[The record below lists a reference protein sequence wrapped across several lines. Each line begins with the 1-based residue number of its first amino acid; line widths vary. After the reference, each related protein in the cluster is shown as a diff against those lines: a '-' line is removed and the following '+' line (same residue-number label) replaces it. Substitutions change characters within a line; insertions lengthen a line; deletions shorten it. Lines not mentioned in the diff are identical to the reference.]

1 MAYNRPTN
9 ANIAA
14 RGRPREERLEKA
26 WEERFAGL
34 RCPYP
39 PCGKPMPRPK
49 DTGRPRVWCS
59 DQCRR
64 AAARDAARAART
76 GTPDST
82 ADTAG
87 AGGDE
92 VRRCPRPGCEAALP
106 YGADRRRIWCS
117 DACRR
122 AAGEERRA
130 AAAGAIAVKVVERER
145 VVERRV
151 EVPVDVE
158 VDHDLD
164 ECVRRALAS
173 PGACR
178 RILQAL
184 TRQARDGGLDDAKW
198 SPVADA
204 GRAFGVELY
213 RR

>member
-1 MAYNRPTN
+1 M
-9 ANIAA
+9 
-14 RGRPREERLEKA
+14 
-26 WEERFAGL
+26 
-34 RCPYP
+34 
-39 PCGKPMPRPK
+39 
-49 DTGRPRVWCS
+49 
-59 DQCRR
+59 
-64 AAARDAARAART
+64 
-76 GTPDST
+76 
-82 ADTAG
+82 
-87 AGGDE
+87 
-92 VRRCPRPGCEAALP
+92 RRCPRTGCGLALP
-106 YGADRRRIWCS
+106 YGSDSRRIWCS
-117 DACRR
+117 DSCRR
-122 AAGEERRA
+122 IAGEERRA

-184 TRQARDGGLDDAKW
+184 TRQARTGGLDDAKW

-204 GRAFGVELY
+204 ARTFGVELY